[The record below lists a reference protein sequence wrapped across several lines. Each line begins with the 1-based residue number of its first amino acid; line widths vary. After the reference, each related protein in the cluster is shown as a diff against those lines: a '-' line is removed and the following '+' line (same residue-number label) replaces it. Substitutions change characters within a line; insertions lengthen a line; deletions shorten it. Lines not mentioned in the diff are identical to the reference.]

1 MLKELLSDFSVEV
14 MPRTL
19 VKVED
24 LANLFPKATRIY
36 VAHIEGVDI
45 QDMVA
50 ASRRLADYG
59 YRVMPHFPARIIKD
73 QCVLE
78 RWIKSYSEDAGV
90 SEALLLA
97 GSPRNPLGSLE
108 NSMQLLDTGLFDK
121 YGFGRL
127 HVAGHPEG
135 NKDIDQDTSG
145 EGIAEA
151 LRWKQRF
158 SQRTDAQMAVVTQF
172 SFSATSVVRWAE
184 SLKKNEIDLPI
195 HVGVAGP
202 TKLQTLIKF
211 AISCGVGPSIK
222 VLQKRAADLSKLLL
236 PYEPTDVLLELAAQL
251 DNVQKTNISNIHF
264 FPLGGIQATADWL
277 KKEQKQ

>member
-19 VKVED
+19 AKVKD
-24 LANLFPKATRIY
+24 LTNLFPEGTRIY

-45 QDMVA
+45 LDMVE
-50 ASRRLADYG
+50 ASKRLADYG
-59 YRVMPHFPARIIKD
+59 YHVMPHFPARIIKD
-73 QCVLE
+73 ERTLE
-78 RWIKSYSEDAGV
+78 NWIKSYAEDAGV

-97 GSPRNPLGSLE
+97 GSPRNSIGSLD
-108 NSMQLLDTGLFDK
+108 NSMQLLDSGLFDK

-135 NKDIDQDTSG
+135 NKDIDHDSSG
-145 EGIAEA
+145 DRIAEA
-151 LRWKQRF
+151 LRWKQMF
-158 SQRTDAQMAVVTQF
+158 SERTDAQMAVVTQF
-172 SFSATSVVRWAE
+172 SFSATSVVKWAE
-184 SLKKNEIDLPI
+184 SLQKNKIDLPV

-222 VLQKRAADLSKLLL
+222 VLQKRATDLSKLLL

-251 DNVQKTNISNIHF
+251 DCLQKTNIRNIHF
-264 FPLGGIQATADWL
+264 FPLGGIQATADWIRR
-277 KKEQKQ
+277 EQK

>member
-1 MLKELLSDFSVEV
+1 

-50 ASRRLADYG
+50 ASRRLADCG

-73 QCVLE
+73 LGVLE

-145 EGIAEA
+145 ERIAEA

-202 TKLQTLIKF
+202 TKLQTLIYF
-211 AISCGVGPSIK
+211 AISCGVGPSIQ

-251 DNVQKTNISNIHF
+251 DNAQKTNISNIHF